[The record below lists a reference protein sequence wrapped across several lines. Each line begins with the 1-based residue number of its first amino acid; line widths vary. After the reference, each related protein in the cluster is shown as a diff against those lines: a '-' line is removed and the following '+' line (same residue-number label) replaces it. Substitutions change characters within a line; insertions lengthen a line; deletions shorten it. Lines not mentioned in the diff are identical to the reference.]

1 MEHRIQQ
8 LEFKLAEQELKLA
21 AQEQTNVAL
30 REDIK
35 SLKEIQNGDRGECQA
50 GFEHLEGKNKKTYAL
65 LGEANSSIIA
75 LQDQQVRL
83 ATKAELRYVYTG
95 LSFTGLG

>member
-1 MEHRIQQ
+1 MAHRIQQ
-8 LEFKLAEQELKLA
+8 LERKLAEQE
-21 AQEQTNVAL
+21 QTNAAL

-75 LQDQQVRL
+75 LQDQQGRL
-83 ATKAELRYVYTG
+83 ATKAELRYVYAR